1 MQKRKSLRLKE
12 YNYSTNGSYFI
23 TICSK
28 DKTNLFCSID
38 EDIANASYD
47 DIDFSKYIKYTKI
60 GKIVKENIDFINNKF
75 KSFEINNYVIMPNHI
90 HLLINLLGKNKRCLS
105 NIIMSFKRS
114 VTMKCKSKIWQRSF
128 YDRIIRNQKELDKII
143 EYIIY
148 NPFRWKLDEYFNN
161 C

>member
-28 DKTNLFCSID
+28 DKSNLFCSID
-38 EDIANASYD
+38 ENITNASYD
-47 DIDFSKYIKYTKI
+47 NIDFSKYIYYTKI
-60 GKIVKENIDFINNKF
+60 GLVIKENIDFVNDKYDSIKI
-75 KSFEINNYVIMPNHI
+75 ENYVIMPNHI
-90 HLLINLLGKNKRCLS
+90 HLLINLLENNKSSLS

-128 YDRIIRNQKELDKII
+128 YDRIIRNQKELDKIN

-148 NPFRWKLDEYFNN
+148 NPFKWKLDEYYNN

>member
-12 YNYSTNGSYFI
+12 YNYSSNGSYFI

-28 DKTNLFCSID
+28 DKSNMFCSIN
-38 EDIANASYD
+38 ENIINASYD
-47 DIDFSKYIKYTKI
+47 NIDFSKYIYYTKI
-60 GKIVKENIDFINNKF
+60 GLIIKENIDFVNDKYDSVKI
-75 KSFEINNYVIMPNHI
+75 ENYVIMPNHI
-90 HLLINLLGKNKRCLS
+90 HLLINLLENNKNSLP

-128 YDRIIRNQKELDKII
+128 YDRIIRNQKELDKIN

-148 NPFRWKLDEYFNN
+148 NPFKWKLDEYYYN